1 MDPLLELITQKNKP
15 SQSAEDYAHW
25 QKIRVEEYASY
36 LGNLEKNLT
45 ALDLPLRDL
54 LLRFNRIDS
63 QFTIPRACSGYLNR
77 QGGLAS
83 FQVPLLHLYND
94 PVGYGLAFAPLEM
107 EYLKFHKLDR
117 LLCGI
122 AEQLGYGFNE
132 KVLEIKKEYPDETYD
147 MDGMP
152 SEVIYNFWIL
162 KPEHGF
168 KILEGL
174 WGEFEKIVD
183 FYDKQGTGKVFKES
197 EFRLTE
203 SNIVAVKREG
213 FREKLVAGSL

>member
-1 MDPLLELITQKNKP
+1 
-15 SQSAEDYAHW
+15 
-25 QKIRVEEYASY
+25 
-36 LGNLEKNLT
+36 
-45 ALDLPLRDL
+45 
-54 LLRFNRIDS
+54 
-63 QFTIPRACSGYLNR
+63 
-77 QGGLAS
+77 
-83 FQVPLLHLYND
+83 
-94 PVGYGLAFAPLEM
+94 VGYGLAFAPLEM